1 MIHSNS
7 TYPAR
12 YHSNEKF
19 VVVAGNTELNK
30 RESFTQ
36 SYLVEEIIGHE
47 LYNYATLDND
57 IAVLFLNR
65 FIPYDNPAIAAIPL
79 NIGALV
85 PGTYCN
91 VSGWGNKQ
99 SVLHMVTL
107 PIQHPRFCEFV
118 FSFMPMT
125 QLCAGFLRG
134 GRDACRG
141 DSGGP
146 LVCNGNLAGIV
157 SWGIDCARPFFPGV
171 YTNISSYI
179 DWIIKANESVNYD
192 HFAEMRSFNAGASKA
207 VRTIN
212 VFIIFFFSCLIC
224 SPQQQCLMNPSIH

>member
-7 TYPAR
+7 TYPVR
-12 YHSNEKF
+12 YRSNEKY
-19 VVVAGNTELNK
+19 VVVAGHTELNK
-30 RESFTQ
+30 PESFTQ
-36 SYLVEEIIGHE
+36 VYLVEELIGHE

-57 IAVLFLNR
+57 IALLFLNQ
-65 FIPYDNPAIAAIPL
+65 FIAYDNPAIAAIPL
-79 NIGALV
+79 NLRALT

-91 VSGWGNKQ
+91 VSGWGNKHSMLQ
-99 SVLHMVTL
+99 MVTI
-107 PIQHPRFCEFV
+107 PIQHPRFCEFI
-118 FSFMPMT
+118 FSFMPMS

-146 LVCNGNLAGIV
+146 LVCNGSLAGIV

-192 HFAEMRSFNAGASKA
+192 YYAKMRSLHAGASESA
-207 VRTIN
+207 RSIN
-212 VFIIFFFSCLIC
+212 VFIILFFSCLIC
-224 SPQQQCLMNPSIH
+224 SPHKCLMNLSIL